1 MKSSLESGEPCVR
14 HRCVKCCIETE
25 MPLTEEDI
33 RRISGL
39 GYKVEEFSVR
49 DGKKF
54 RLKNKF
60 GRCVFL
66 TDEGCKIYAF
76 RPEGCRLYPLVFDDS
91 LKKPVLDELCPYRE
105 EFDIKKSDLE
115 RLLRLIEKLET

>member
-49 DGKKF
+49 DGEKF

-105 EFDIKKSDLE
+105 EFGIKRSDLE
-115 RLLRLIEKLET
+115 RLLRLIEKL